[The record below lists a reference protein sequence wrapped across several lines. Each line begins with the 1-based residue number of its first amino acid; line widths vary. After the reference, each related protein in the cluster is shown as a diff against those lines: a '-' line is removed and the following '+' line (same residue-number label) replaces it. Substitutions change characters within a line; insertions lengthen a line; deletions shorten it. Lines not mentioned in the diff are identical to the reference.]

1 MNKRRTYT
9 AEEVAVILMTIDS
22 SDEGELFDV
31 AVNEL
36 ISNEDV
42 DNVDTE
48 AFEDDSNI
56 PNDSESFNPSELNL
70 YWEG

>member
-9 AEEVAVILMTIDS
+9 AEEVTVILMTIDS
-22 SDEGELFDV
+22 SDEEELFDV

-36 ISNEDV
+36 ISNEDI

-56 PNDSESFNPSELNL
+56 PSDSESFNPSELNL
-70 YWEG
+70 Y

>member
-9 AEEVAVILMTIDS
+9 AEEVTVILMTIDS
-22 SDEGELFDV
+22 SDEEELFDV

-36 ISNEDV
+36 ISNEDI

-48 AFEDDSNI
+48 AFEEDSNI
-56 PNDSESFNPSELNL
+56 PCDSESFNPSELNL
-70 YWEG
+70 Y

>member
-1 MNKRRTYT
+1 
-9 AEEVAVILMTIDS
+9 MTIDS
-22 SDEGELFDV
+22 SDEEELFDV

-36 ISNEDV
+36 ISNEDI

-56 PNDSESFNPSELNL
+56 PSDSESFNPSELNL

>member
-1 MNKRRTYT
+1 
-9 AEEVAVILMTIDS
+9 MTIDS

-70 YWEG
+70 Y

>member
-9 AEEVAVILMTIDS
+9 AEEVTVILMIIDS
-22 SDEGELFDV
+22 SDEEELFDV

-36 ISNEDV
+36 ISNEDI

-56 PNDSESFNPSELNL
+56 PSDSESFNPSELNL
-70 YWEG
+70 Y